1 MPALD
6 IERILSTLDRHGVD
20 YVLIGGLAARLHGSP
35 LLTEDVDIT
44 PSTEREN
51 LRRLAE
57 AIKEM
62 DAELRVAGAPEGVPF
77 AFDERS
83 FGSFTSMTLVTR
95 FGFLD
100 LCFRPDG
107 TRGYPEL
114 IEAAETYEVY
124 GLAISVA
131 SLDDVIRS
139 KTAAGRE
146 RDLQALPTLR
156 ALKTR
161 LENGEQ

>member
-6 IERILSTLDRHGVD
+6 IERVLSTLDRHGVD

-44 PSTEREN
+44 PSTEPEN
-51 LRRLAE
+51 LGRLAD
-57 AIKEM
+57 AVTEM
-62 DAELRVAGAPEGVPF
+62 DAHLRVVGAPAEGVPF
-77 AFDERS
+77 EFDERC
-83 FGSFTSMTLVTR
+83 FGLFTSMTLVTK
-95 FGFLD
+95 FGFVD

-107 TRGYPEL
+107 TSGYPDL
-114 IEAAETYEVY
+114 SAGAETYEVY
-124 GLAISVA
+124 GLKIRVA

-146 RDLQALPTLR
+146 RDLQALPTLQ
-156 ALKTR
+156 ALKER
-161 LENGEQ
+161 RGRGS